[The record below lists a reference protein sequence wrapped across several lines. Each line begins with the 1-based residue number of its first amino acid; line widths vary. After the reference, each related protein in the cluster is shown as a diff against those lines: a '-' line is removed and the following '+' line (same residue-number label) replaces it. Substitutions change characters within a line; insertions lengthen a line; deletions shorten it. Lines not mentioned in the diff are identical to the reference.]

1 MHILIYCTSLNVFW
15 LFALTNTN
23 IKGKSGREEQME
35 TLALLPE
42 EGQVFD
48 HISYFLKKLDTQ
60 FGIVAKISA

>member
-1 MHILIYCTSLNVFW
+1 MYTFIYCATLNVFW

-23 IKGKSGREEQME
+23 IKGKNGREEQME

-48 HISYFLKKLDTQ
+48 HVSHLLTN
-60 FGIVAKISA
+60 